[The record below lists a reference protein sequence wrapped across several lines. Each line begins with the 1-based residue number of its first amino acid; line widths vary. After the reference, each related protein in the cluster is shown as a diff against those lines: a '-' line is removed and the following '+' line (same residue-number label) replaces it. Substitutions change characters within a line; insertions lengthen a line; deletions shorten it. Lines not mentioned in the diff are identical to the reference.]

1 MTLWH
6 GISRL
11 RIKKIKATNNNVSP
25 GLVQYWCMT
34 YFSKL
39 ILSLSLELTVADMC
53 ILFQRWLISDRG
65 CITVGSGNINT
76 GDGNEFD
83 LDRIIRLGHTTSLRS
98 KTIWKLDVYILDR
111 LEHLQIIL
119 QNRVKIK
126 QENGCLLHSSWA
138 LQFFSISDLKYSL
151 RSLIQDHYK
160 KYILPLY
167 KATHSNQVK
176 N

>member
-65 CITVGSGNINT
+65 CITFGSGNINT

-111 LEHLQIIL
+111 LVNMPVRCNGREKTYVHVTINTMFMFLYG
-119 QNRVKIK
+119 
-126 QENGCLLHSSWA
+126 ENVVVAHDNGRLW
-138 LQFFSISDLKYSL
+138 QK
-151 RSLIQDHYK
+151 R
-160 KYILPLY
+160 
-167 KATHSNQVK
+167 
-176 N
+176 